1 MCLASAVVAICLG
14 LNIDDVTLVLKG
26 ANLCMVENEALAS
39 LSSKASDRL
48 QLAFR
53 PKTRKAYSTM
63 FRTFI
68 AFCIVTKSC
77 IVNVNIQS
85 SSASNLIGQIIMV
98 TPEIIMDTQRKSY

>member
-1 MCLASAVVAICLG
+1 MLYVLLGFLTCRGLFAVIC
-14 LNIDDVTLVLKG
+14 IVLKG
-26 ANLCMVENEALAS
+26 AKLCIVENEAMTS

-53 PKTRKAYSTM
+53 SKTRKAY

-77 IVNVNIQS
+77 IANVNVQ
-85 SSASNLIGQIIMV
+85 MV
-98 TPEIIMDTQRKSY
+98 LSFLECQMCALVV